1 MEIIECNINQ
11 AKKNK
16 IIKLINNSFESEE
29 RNKAKYVLSRLKKI
43 YPNEIWGVLYLRK
56 GKFGSYSY
64 TSLGSK
70 LYIDYGDFK
79 IRIFSNPRI
88 DDKGKDYSSSDD
100 EPEDSEDNE
109 LSKSYS
115 DSSEDNNIQNLKEEI
130 AFLEKKIKDLKM
142 NKKKIPSEKNLY
154 QRDEMLALNF
164 ISSDQKIH
172 FAVPCLKKDLF
183 IDVEKKLYDKFPEY
197 RGTNNTFIFGGK
209 TIIKFKTI
217 KENGL
222 ESGIPIIL
230 IQNNNN

>member
-29 RNKAKYVLSRLKKI
+29 TNKAEYVFSRLKKI

-88 DDKGKDYSSSDD
+88 NYKGKDYSSSDD

-115 DSSEDNNIQNLKEEI
+115 DSSEDNNVQNLKEEI
-130 AFLEKKIKDLKM
+130 AFLEKKINDLKM

-183 IDVEKKLYDKFPEY
+183 IDVEKK
-197 RGTNNTFIFGGK
+197 
-209 TIIKFKTI
+209 
-217 KENGL
+217 
-222 ESGIPIIL
+222 
-230 IQNNNN
+230 